1 MGNSKNAGR
10 KISGGKCG
18 NIVRALPAAGVMACA
33 SVNTVQADGTVSTIL
48 SPPAQTAL
56 HYDENYSYL
65 KDPATRTNLL
75 DPLKFIPLCQQGD
88 IYLTLGGQVRDR
100 YEFFNNNVFG
110 KGVQDPNGY
119 NLIRTMLDADLHLG
133 PYFRVFAE
141 GISATEQGREGGPR
155 PSDVNEADLYQ
166 AFVDLIIPVTTD
178 SSLTL
183 RAGRQVIVFGALRLL
198 GVSDFTNVRR
208 NSDGVRATFNSPGNT
223 LDVFYERPVQVS
235 EYDFDHDTPRT
246 FLTGLYDTWM
256 VPGALAHA
264 IKAKVEAYTLYVQRL
279 SNTFNTTT
287 AGEKR
292 YTFGTRWTANP
303 KPFDFDLE
311 GDYQLGTF
319 NGEDTRAFSI
329 AEITGYSLEQAMFT
343 PRLFLGFD
351 IASGGDRNHPGDAF
365 DQLFPSGHDQF
376 GTIDAIGR
384 QNIIDVHPGATFNLV
399 ENKPGAKELSLL
411 AQYRQFW
418 RESDQDAV
426 YTSSGS
432 IQRTGSGTSATG
444 VGGELDF
451 QLNWQL
457 NRYISAYT
465 GYAHFFHG
473 AFISATGPANDIDF
487 VYTAMNFTF

>member
-1 MGNSKNAGR
+1 MRNPNIAGQ
-10 KISGGKCG
+10 KISVGKCG
-18 NIVRALPAAGVMACA
+18 NIARLLPAAGVMACA
-33 SVNTVQADGTVSTIL
+33 TINTVKADDTVPTIL
-48 SPPAQTAL
+48 SPPAHTVL
-56 HYDENYSYL
+56 RYDEDYSYL
-65 KDPATRTNLL
+65 KDPAARTNLF
-75 DPLKFIPLCQQGD
+75 DPLKFIPLDKPGD
-88 IYLTLGGQVRDR
+88 IYVTFGGQVRDR
-100 YEFFNNNVFG
+100 YEFFNNFVFG

-155 PSDVNEADLYQ
+155 PSDVNEVDLYQ
-166 AFVDLIIPVTTD
+166 AFGDFIVPLTTD

-183 RAGRQVIVFGALRLL
+183 RAGRQVIVFGAQRLV

-208 NSDGVRATFNSPGNT
+208 NSDGVRATLKTPGNI
-223 LDVFYERPVQVS
+223 LDLFYERPVQVT
-235 EYDFDHDTPRT
+235 EYAFDHDFHRT
-246 FLTGLYDTWM
+246 FLMGLYDTWT
-256 VPGALAHA
+256 VPGAWAKA

-279 SNTFNTTT
+279 DNTFNATT

-292 YTFGTRWTANP
+292 YTFGTRLTANP

-319 NGEDTRAFSI
+319 DGEETHSFSV
-329 AEITGYSLEQAMFT
+329 AEISGYTLEQAMFA

-384 QNIIDVHPGATFNLV
+384 QNIIDVHPGATFNLL
-399 ENKPGAKELSLL
+399 ENKPGAKELTLL

-432 IQRTGSGTSATG
+432 ILRTGSGTSATG

-487 VYTAMNFTF
+487 VYTAMTFTF